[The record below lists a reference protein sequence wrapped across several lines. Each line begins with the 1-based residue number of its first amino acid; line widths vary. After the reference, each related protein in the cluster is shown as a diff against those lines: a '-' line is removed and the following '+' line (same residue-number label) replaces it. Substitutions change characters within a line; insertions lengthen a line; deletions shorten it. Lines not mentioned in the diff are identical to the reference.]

1 MFTLIIEDKNG
12 ALVGEYTFEDGEFI
26 VGRSQQADIQLP
38 ADNVSRRHA
47 RIFTE
52 DGRCYIQDLN
62 AANGV
67 WVNGRRIHASTEL
80 PRSAQVRIGDFFL
93 HIEGAAFARPMTS
106 PIYARLVPM
115 PGSIGELTEMTQ
127 SPIMVGRG
135 KDCAVVLQDVSVSR
149 IHAKLT
155 QDDSGRVIAEDL
167 RSSNGTYVNDRR
179 ISAQELQHGD
189 RIRFGTV
196 AFSFQIEGM
205 PEPDLS
211 EVAQPQAQRRTQG
224 HAGGQAYAQR
234 AHQAFAPMEHPP
246 EQSYPPEQRTL
257 LPQIAAIAVIVVA
270 FVALVVLAGFA
281 YDRFVAPKLDGK
293 KPDAEAGKAG
303 ASKEPKAGDDDDHKA
318 GERAAKRATKGD
330 QELPTPDPKA
340 VAKVQYE
347 ELIGQGRD
355 AMQKQQW
362 SEAKGYYERAK
373 RLDVLASIPQEALN
387 KIALEEAAGGA
398 IAQAEEAFKR
408 KDVRAAIRLH
418 KQVPANSVYG
428 VDALKSLQ
436 SLADLTELERQRS
449 CHGRPRDAVKCLA
462 DCELVLS
469 TGRAGTVTVDECAK
483 FAHQGAKDDKGDKGG
498 GNRR

>member
-1 MFTLIIEDKNG
+1 VFTLIIEDKNG

-52 DGRCYIQDLN
+52 EGRCYIQDLN

-106 PIYARLVPM
+106 PVYARLVPM
-115 PGSIGELTEMTQ
+115 PGSIGELTELTQ
-127 SPIMVGRG
+127 SPVMVGRG

-155 QDDSGRVIAEDL
+155 QDDGGRVFVEDL

-179 ISAQELQHGD
+179 IASQEMQHGD

-205 PEPDLS
+205 PDVDLS
-211 EVAQPQAQRRTQG
+211 EAAPQPQRRTQASVQG
-224 HAGGQAYAQR
+224 AYAQR

-246 EQSYPPEQRTL
+246 EQSYPVEQRTL

-281 YDRFVAPKLDGK
+281 YDRFVAPKLDAK
-293 KPDAEAGKAG
+293 KPEVEGARGSRETKAH
-303 ASKEPKAGDDDDHKA
+303 DDDDGKP
-318 GERAAKRATKGD
+318 AKKSRSTEAP
-330 QELPTPDPKA
+330 EAPVPDPKA
-340 VAKVQYE
+340 VQKVQFD
-347 ELIGQGRD
+347 ELMVQGREQM
-355 AMQKQQW
+355 AQKQW
-362 SEAKGYYERAK
+362 AAARGHFERAQ
-373 RLDVLASIPQEALN
+373 RLDVLASEPQIALN
-387 KIALEEAAGGA
+387 KIALEEDAGGKVA
-398 IAQAEEAFKR
+398 EAFKAFER
-408 KDVRAAIRLH
+408 KDARGAVRLY
-418 KQVPANSVYG
+418 KQVPASSVYG
-428 VDALKSLQ
+428 LDAQKQLQ
-436 SLADLTELERQRS
+436 AIADLAEFDRQKS
-449 CHGRPRDAVKCLA
+449 CHGRPRDLVKCLA

-469 TGRAGTVTVDECAK
+469 TGRAGAAAGDECQR
-483 FAHQGAKDDKGDKGG
+483 FAQQSGQPDKGDKPSGG
-498 GNRR
+498 PKR

>member
-52 DGRCYIQDLN
+52 DGRCFIQDLN

-106 PIYARLVPM
+106 PVYARLVPM
-115 PGSIGELTEMTQ
+115 PGSIGELTELTQ
-127 SPIMVGRG
+127 SPVMVGRG

-149 IHAKLT
+149 IHSKLT
-155 QDDSGRVIAEDL
+155 QDDNGRVFVEDL

-179 ISAQELQHGD
+179 VTSQELQHGD

-205 PEPDLS
+205 PEVDLS
-211 EVAQPQAQRRTQG
+211 DAAPQPQRRTQG
-224 HAGGQAYAQR
+224 NVQGAYAQR

-246 EQSYPPEQRTL
+246 EQSYPVEQRTL

-293 KPDAEAGKAG
+293 KPEAESVRAAREAKA
-303 ASKEPKAGDDDDHKA
+303 DDDDKPAKKA
-318 GERAAKRATKGD
+318 KPTEAP
-330 QELPTPDPKA
+330 EPPTPDPKA
-340 VAKVQYE
+340 VQKVQFD
-347 ELIGQGRD
+347 ELMAQGREQ
-355 AMQKQQW
+355 MGQKQW
-362 SEAKGYYERAK
+362 AAARGHFERAQ
-373 RLDVLASIPQEALN
+373 RLDVLASEPQVALN
-387 KIALEEAAGGA
+387 KIALEEDAGGKVA
-398 IAQAEEAFKR
+398 EAFKAFER
-408 KDVRAAIRLH
+408 QDKRGAVRLY
-418 KQVPANSVYG
+418 KQVPASSVYG
-428 VDALKSLQ
+428 LDAQKQLQ
-436 SLADLTELERQRS
+436 AIADLAEFDRQKS
-449 CHGRPRDAVKCLA
+449 CHGRTRDLIKCLA

-469 TGRAGTVTVDECAK
+469 TGRAGAAAGDECQR
-483 FAHQGAKDDKGDKGG
+483 FAQQSGQPDKVDKPGG
-498 GNRR
+498 SKR